1 MMREGGTVVREDSW
15 TAWPVYWT
23 PVIVGALAAAVAVV
37 LFGIIGT
44 AVGSWKAGNEGRVTD
59 FSGIGRVAV
68 AYAVFAS
75 FFAFVIGGWVTAR
88 VAGIRRAEPAILHA
102 AIAFLVATVVLVA
115 FASFGGA
122 VFNGWY
128 AGLAPSPV
136 VPTPTGQPVDPNAA
150 KAATAGATAAAV
162 ALLLGL
168 AGSVVGG
175 WMGSGERMDFSFY
188 QRERARMTRR
198 VATDRTTRM

>member
-1 MMREGGTVVREDSW
+1 MREGRTVVREDAW

-23 PVIVGALAAAVAVV
+23 PVIVGALASVVAVV

-59 FSGIGRVAV
+59 FSGIGRAAV

-75 FFAFVIGGWVTAR
+75 FLAFVIGGWVTAR
-88 VAGIRRAEPAILHA
+88 VAGITRAEPAILHA
-102 AIAFLVATVVLVA
+102 AIAFLVATVTLLA
-115 FASFGGA
+115 MASFGGA
-122 VFNGWY
+122 VFSGWY
-128 AGLAPSPV
+128 AGLAPSPAA
-136 VPTPTGQPVDPNAA
+136 PAQAGQPVDPNAA
-150 KAATAGATAAAV
+150 RAAAAGATAAAV
-162 ALLLGL
+162 AILLGL

-188 QRERARMTRR
+188 NRERVRMGRP
-198 VATDRTTRM
+198 VASDRTTRM